1 MHFEK
6 ISFEQWQKDTPF
18 KDIPHNTLLRQY
30 YNIQLPNQSTGDSM
44 GLDFYMPY
52 EVKVL
57 AHNKVKISTGV
68 RWICDEENDNSY
80 GMLIVPRSS
89 TGIKL
94 GLRLQNTVGIID
106 ADYYLADNEGHIMLF
121 MENTTDEDIVLKAGQ
136 RIVQGIITP
145 YMIPSDA
152 TSDESRHGGFGSTDN
167 NKK

>member
-6 ISFEQWQKDTPF
+6 ISFEQWAKDTPF

-30 YNIQLPNQSTGDSM
+30 YNIQLPNQSTEDAM

-57 AHNKVKISTGV
+57 AHNKIKISTGV
-68 RWICDEENDNSY
+68 RWICDEENDGRY

-94 GLRLQNTVGIID
+94 GLRLLNTIGIID

-121 MENTTDEDIVLKAGQ
+121 MENTTDEDIVLQAGQ
-136 RIVQGIITP
+136 RMVQGLIVP
-145 YMIPSDA
+145 YVIPKN
-152 TSDESRHGGFGSTDN
+152 TSSNKTRHGGFGSTDN
-167 NKK
+167 N